1 MIVNTFILFLYG
13 TFENHEEVEYF
24 CFEIFGISPAVKSVR
39 FVIENEKNIIV
50 IFDSDLGRKELSKEL
65 HDILIIDI
73 VKFYF
78 LFERESIYSA
88 NLPVQMKDF
97 IFKPKENHS
106 SLKIEYDNTEI
117 NKMTFSELDLDYI
130 LEKIELSGIDSLS
143 DEEKKFL
150 DNFEN

>member
-1 MIVNTFILFLYG
+1 MLSSV
-13 TFENHEEVEYF
+13 
-24 CFEIFGISPAVKSVR
+24 ISM
-39 FVIENEKNIIV
+39 
-50 IFDSDLGRKELSKEL
+50 
-65 HDILIIDI
+65 
-73 VKFYF
+73 
-78 LFERESIYSA
+78 A
-88 NLPVQMKDF
+88 N

-117 NKMTFSELDLDYI
+117 NKMTISELDLDYI

>member
-1 MIVNTFILFLYG
+1 MNTFILFLYG
-13 TFENHEEVEYF
+13 TFENHEEVEFF
-24 CFEIFGISPAVKSVR
+24 CFEIFGTSPVVKSVR

-50 IFDSDLGRKELSKEL
+50 IFDSESDRQELSKEL
-65 HDILIIDI
+65 HDILITDI
-73 VKFYF
+73 IKFYF
-78 LFERESIYSA
+78 LFERGSLYSA

-106 SLKIEYDNTEI
+106 SLKIEYDNIKT
-117 NKMTFSELDLDYI
+117 NKMKISELDLDYI
-130 LEKIELSGIDSLS
+130 LDKIELSGIDSLS